1 MSESVIWTSEA
12 EAKLKEI
19 PFFVRPA
26 ARKKIEK
33 FAQDADIGEI
43 TVEIY
48 ERAKKQFGSSFG
60 NQLLMMVWGILRP
73 ALKGNIHLP
82 DRIKLIISNCILYT
96 FWVRFSCY
104 AFCGVGLN

>member
-1 MSESVIWTSEA
+1 MSSSTTWTTEA

-33 FAQDADIGEI
+33 FAQERGVNEI

-48 ERAKKQFGSSFG
+48 DLAKQQFG
-60 NQLLMMVWGILRP
+60 
-73 ALKGNIHLP
+73 
-82 DRIKLIISNCILYT
+82 
-96 FWVRFSCY
+96 
-104 AFCGVGLN
+104 